1 VFRHFFSFQGR
12 IGRGPIWTFLVIL
25 VVVVG
30 IGETLA
36 LTSRPVFPNHFASA
50 SPWDVWRMVWRS
62 GDWIALAIL
71 GTIAAINLVIF
82 VAVLALTTRRLHDRN
97 KGAVWLVPFLFVPR
111 TLDFVNASIV
121 GEDNW
126 GWLLR
131 VGPGNWVWALS
142 EVLTLALWVWAFVEL
157 LCLRGSAGDNR
168 FGPDPLA
175 QRH

>member
-1 VFRHFFSFQGR
+1 
-12 IGRGPIWTFLVIL
+12 
-25 VVVVG
+25 
-30 IGETLA
+30 
-36 LTSRPVFPNHFASA
+36 
-50 SPWDVWRMVWRS
+50 MVWRS